1 LRMRNEKA
9 NFDAYYQ
16 HSLFQEVEATPVPRP
31 RATVATRLKRSWSAL
46 AGRRPASPP
55 EVTQTPAPAVVAAA
69 PVSAFTYSHN
79 LLLERLALTPPA
91 FGVRLAARAAARS
104 SDGPIRILSLCS
116 GEARIEAGLVRH
128 LPAGSASL
136 TLLDM
141 NPDLLNRATQRL
153 AQSCAVEGVLADVNE
168 LDLRGRKFDV
178 ILCVSG
184 LHHVVE
190 LEHVFE
196 EVSAALEDDGEF
208 WSIGETL
215 GRNGGRMWPESY
227 EVANAFF
234 RRLPQKY
241 RVNRTTGNVVD
252 EDLGDM
258 DYSIG
263 CFEGIR
269 CESIE
274 PVLDRYLTPV
284 DVCRHNCTLFKLFSP
299 TYSDNYDT
307 RSADDRALIEQA
319 VDREIALF
327 RRGGRPV
334 ELNGVYRRRQGSA
347 G

>member
-1 LRMRNEKA
+1 
-9 NFDAYYQ
+9 
-16 HSLFQEVEATPVPRP
+16 V
-31 RATVATRLKRSWSAL
+31 
-46 AGRRPASPP
+46 
-55 EVTQTPAPAVVAAA
+55 
-69 PVSAFTYSHN
+69 
-79 LLLERLALTPPA
+79 
-91 FGVRLAARAAARS
+91 
-104 SDGPIRILSLCS
+104 
-116 GEARIEAGLVRH
+116 
-128 LPAGSASL
+128 SL

-153 AQSCAVEGVLADVNE
+153 SQSCAVEGILADVNE
-168 LDLRGRKFDV
+168 LDLEGRRFDV

-196 EVSAALEDDGEF
+196 EVAAGLRDDGEF

-215 GRNGGRMWPESY
+215 GRYGGRMWPESY

-234 RRLPQKY
+234 RRLPRKY
-241 RVNRTTGNVVD
+241 RVNRMTGNVVD

-307 RSADDRALIEQA
+307 RSADDRALIEEA

-327 RRGGRPV
+327 RQGGRPI
-334 ELNGVYRRRQGSA
+334 ELNGVYRRRQGPA